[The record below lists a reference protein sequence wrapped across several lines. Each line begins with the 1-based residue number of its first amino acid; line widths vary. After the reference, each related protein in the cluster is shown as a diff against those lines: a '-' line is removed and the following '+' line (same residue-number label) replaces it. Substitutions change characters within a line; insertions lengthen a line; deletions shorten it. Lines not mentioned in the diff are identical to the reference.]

1 VFWVQEE
8 PANQGA
14 WWFVLP
20 LISPLL
26 RPETKFS
33 YVGRAEA
40 ASPATG
46 NHDIHQA
53 EEAAILEQALSG

>member
-1 VFWVQEE
+1 MQEE

-26 RPETKFS
+26 RPDTTFS

-46 NHDIHQA
+46 NHDVHEA
-53 EEAAILEQALSG
+53 EEAAILEQALAR